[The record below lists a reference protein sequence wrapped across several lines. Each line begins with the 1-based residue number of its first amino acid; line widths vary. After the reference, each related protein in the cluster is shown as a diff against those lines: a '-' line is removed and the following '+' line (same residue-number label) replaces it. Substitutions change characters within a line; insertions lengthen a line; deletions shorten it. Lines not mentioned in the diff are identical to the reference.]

1 MVDLHSMEQKL
12 ERGEYERPE
21 QFIADV
27 RLIITNCLSYNPHD
41 SVYVAAAN
49 LLHRSF
55 ETSLIKELRED
66 EGVNE

>member
-1 MVDLHSMEQKL
+1 MIDLHSMEQKL

-27 RLIITNCLSYNPHD
+27 RLVITNCLSYNPQD
-41 SVYVAAAN
+41 SVYAIAAN
-49 LLHRSF
+49 LLQRSF

-66 EGVNE
+66 EGV

>member
-1 MVDLHSMEQKL
+1 MIDLHSMEQKL

-27 RLIITNCLSYNPHD
+27 RLIIANCLSYNPND
-41 SVYVAAAN
+41 SVYAMAAN
-49 LLHRSF
+49 LLLRSF

-66 EGVNE
+66 EGA

>member
-1 MVDLHSMEQKL
+1 MEQKL

-27 RLIITNCLSYNPHD
+27 RLIISNCLSYNPHN
-41 SVYVAAAN
+41 SVYATAAG
-49 LLHRSF
+49 LVRRSF

-66 EGVNE
+66 EGV

>member
-1 MVDLHSMEQKL
+1 MEQKL

-27 RLIITNCLSYNPHD
+27 RLIISNCISYNPKE
-41 SVYVAAAN
+41 SVYAIAAVTVR
-49 LLHRSF
+49 RSF

-66 EGVNE
+66 EGV